1 MEMIEKTEIG
11 KKEKEYNV
19 EKWEAASS
27 AAVERYFAEIGT
39 ISQDQLDELIKAA
52 LTRKVGERY
61 NTASKKSAI
70 ADGSESIPT
79 ALKDFLAS
87 QREDLAAL
95 TARILAT
102 LEGHPERMTA
112 ATKALRG
119 KGDDMRAYLAKFK
132 DED

>member
-1 MEMIEKTEIG
+1 MEMIEKTE
-11 KKEKEYNV
+11 KKEKEYDV

-27 AAVERYFAEIGT
+27 AAVERYFADIGT
-39 ISQDQLDELIKAA
+39 ISQDQLDELVKSA
-52 LTRKVGERY
+52 LTRKIAERY

-70 ADGSESIPT
+70 ADGSETIPVK
-79 ALKDFLAS
+79 LVDFLAS
-87 QREDLAAL
+87 QREDLTSL

-102 LEGHPERMTA
+102 LEGHPERMAA

>member
-1 MEMIEKTEIG
+1 MEMIKEIN
-11 KKEKEYNV
+11 KKEKEKEYDTK
-19 EKWEAASS
+19 KWEAASS
-27 AAVERYFAEIGT
+27 AAVEQYFAEIGL
-39 ISQDQLDELIKAA
+39 ISQDQLDELIRAA
-52 LTRKVGERY
+52 LTRKVAERY
-61 NTASKKSAI
+61 NTAAKKSAI

-79 ALKDFLAS
+79 ALRDFLAS

-102 LEGHPERMTA
+102 LEGHPERMSQ

-119 KGDDMRAYLAKFK
+119 KGDDMRAYLNKFK